1 MNGAEA
7 LVQTAV
13 QAGLE
18 ICFVNAGT
26 TELPLVAAL
35 DTVPGIR
42 AVLGLFEG
50 VCTGA
55 ADGYGRMA
63 GKPALTLLHHGPGLA
78 NGIANLHNARRART
92 PLVNLIGEHV
102 TWHVAVD
109 SPITTDIAALAA
121 PVSFCVRTTRGAHE
135 LPGDFADAIACS
147 LAGRVVSLIIPMDCL
162 LGEAPGA
169 VKPGPIVP
177 LAGPS
182 SSAVASAG
190 RILRSGRPAAML
202 LGSRALGRRGLFAA
216 ARISAASG
224 CSLLCDTFPA
234 RLERGSGLPA
244 VEKLPYFPEQ
254 ATERLSS
261 FACLILAGT
270 REPVAF
276 FGYPGIPSRLTPQ
289 GMEQIVL
296 AGPEEDAAAALENL
310 ADDLGARACAGMTP
324 SARPERPHG
333 PLSPRSIGQAIA
345 ALQPEGLI
353 VMDEAATTA
362 FPYFALSRDAPP
374 FTYLNLTGGA
384 IGQGLPCAAGAA
396 LACPDRKVLAFQA
409 DGSGMYTVQALWTM
423 AREALD
429 VTVVVCS
436 NRSYHSLQQE
446 MNRAGIIEPGPQARG
461 LTELSR
467 PELDWVALGRGMG
480 VPGVRVVTADAFVLH
495 LERALAEPGPYLIEA
510 VL

>member
-7 LVQTAV
+7 LVRTAV
-13 QAGLE
+13 EAGLE

-26 TELPLVAAL
+26 TELPLVTAL
-35 DTVPGIR
+35 DAVPGIR

-102 TWHVAVD
+102 TWHIAAD
-109 SPITTDIAALAA
+109 SPLTTDIAALAA
-121 PVSFCVRTTRGAHE
+121 PVSSWVRTARSARE
-135 LPGDFADAIACS
+135 LPADLADAIAHS
-147 LAGRVVSLIIPMDCL
+147 RTGRVASMIIPMDCL
-162 LGEAPGA
+162 SGEAPGA
-169 VKPGPIVP
+169 AEPGPITSP
-177 LAGPS
+177 APPS
-182 SSAVASAG
+182 GVAVAGAA
-190 RILRSGRPAAML
+190 RVLRSSRPAAML
-202 LGSRALGRRGLFAA
+202 LGSYALGRRGLQAA
-216 ARISAASG
+216 ARISAATG
-224 CSLLCDTFPA
+224 CSLLCETFPA
-234 RLERGSGLPA
+234 RLERGSGLPV

-254 ATERLSS
+254 AIARLSP
-261 FACLILAGT
+261 FAYLILAGA

-276 FGYPGIPSRLTPQ
+276 FGYPGMPSRLTPE
-289 GMEQIVL
+289 GTEQITL
-296 AGPEEDAAAALENL
+296 ARPDEDAVAALDGLADELGAQAFAAA
-310 ADDLGARACAGMTP
+310 RP
-324 SARPERPHG
+324 SARPERPCG
-333 PLSPRSIGQAIA
+333 PLSPESLGEAIA

-353 VMDEAATTA
+353 LVDEAATTA
-362 FPYFALSRDAPP
+362 FPYFSLSGDAPP
-374 FTYLNLTGGA
+374 FTYLNITGGA

-396 LACPDRKVLAFQA
+396 LACPDRRVLAFQA

-436 NRSYHSLQQE
+436 NRSYHILQQE
-446 MNRAGIIEPGPQARG
+446 MDRAGVIEPGPQARG

-467 PELDWVALGRGMG
+467 PNLDWVALGRGMG
-480 VPGVRVVTADAFVLH
+480 IPGVRVETANGFALH

>member
-13 QAGLE
+13 QAGVE
-18 ICFVNAGT
+18 VCFANAGT

-109 SPITTDIAALAA
+109 SPLTTDIAALAA
-121 PVSFCVRTTRGAHE
+121 PVSSFVRTTRSPRE
-135 LPGDFADAIACS
+135 LPSDFADAIACS
-147 LAGRVVSLIIPMDCL
+147 RAGGVASLIIPMDCL
-162 LGEAPGA
+162 SGEAPGA
-169 VKPGPIVP
+169 AEPSPIVP

-182 SSAVASAG
+182 SAAVACAAQ
-190 RILRSGRPAAML
+190 ILRSGKPAAML
-202 LGSRALGRRGLFAA
+202 LGSHALGRRGLLAA
-216 ARISAASG
+216 ARISAAAG
-224 CSLLCDTFPA
+224 CFLLCETFPA

-254 ATERLSS
+254 AIERLSS
-261 FACLILAGT
+261 FACLILAGA

-276 FGYPGIPSRLTPQ
+276 FGYPGIPSRLTPR
-289 GMEQIVL
+289 GTEQIVL
-296 AGPEEDAAAALENL
+296 AQPEEDAIAALESL
-310 ADDLGARACAGMTP
+310 ADELGPRACGDVTP

-333 PLSPRSIGQAIA
+333 PLSPRSLGETIA

-353 VMDEAATTA
+353 LVDEAATSA
-362 FPYFALSRDAPP
+362 FPYFPLSADAPP
-374 FTYLNLTGGA
+374 FTYLNITGGA

-396 LACPDRKVLAFQA
+396 LACPDRRVLAFQA

-436 NRSYHSLQQE
+436 NRSYHILQQE
-446 MNRAGIIEPGPQARG
+446 MGRAGVMEAGPQARG

-480 VPGVRVVTADAFVLH
+480 IPGVRVVTADALVLQ